1 LRNRMLIL
9 KLGGSVVTHKDKPFT
24 PHTDHIVRLAA
35 EIAEADAQPLV
46 VVHGGGSYGHPVAT
60 DYGIAEGYREPRQIV
75 GFSKTHQAMVELN
88 GIIVH
93 EFLDAGVPAFAVSP
107 SSFILTEGRRITGID
122 LQVVEGCI
130 ESGLVPV
137 LFGDAVLDTLQ
148 GFAILSGDQLAVKLA
163 IGLEAE
169 RVVLGSDVDGVFTD
183 DPKLAVDARL
193 IEELSLNSHAGE
205 ARIGD
210 ALDTDV
216 TGGMLGKVVEAAEA
230 VEAGIEVV
238 LVNATVGGRVR
249 AALMGEN
256 VIGTRLKR

>member
-1 LRNRMLIL
+1 MLIL
-9 KLGGSVVTHKDKPFT
+9 KLGGSVVTHKDRPFT
-24 PHTDHIVRLAA
+24 PHTDNIARLAA

-60 DYGIAEGYREPRQIV
+60 EYRIAEGYREPRQLA

-93 EFLDAGVPAFAVSP
+93 ELLDAGVPAFSVSS
-107 SSFILTEGRRITGID
+107 SSFLVTEGRRITGID
-122 LQVVEGCI
+122 LHVVEGCI

-137 LFGDAVLDTLQ
+137 LYGDAVLDALQ

-169 RVVLGSDVDGVFTD
+169 RLVLGSDVDGVFTD
-183 DPKLAVDARL
+183 DPKLAADARL
-193 IEELSLNSHAGE
+193 IEGLSLGNHGDE
-205 ARIGD
+205 AKIGD

-230 VEAGIEVV
+230 VEAGIEVM
-238 LVNATVGGRVR
+238 LVNATMGGRVK
-249 AALMGEN
+249 AALRGEN
-256 VIGTRLKR
+256 VIGTRLMR